1 MEKSKSFD
9 HVSKSIVET
18 LEHVTIQFLKYIH
31 ETPEVKLDNI
41 SIDFPNK
48 RITAHY
54 LAENAYQT
62 TKIKW
67 HNYTTY
73 VILELY
79 SPSQPKPNESEGVA
93 SSDSG
98 CGLI

>member
-1 MEKSKSFD
+1 MKKSRSFD
-9 HVSKSIVET
+9 HVSKSITET
-18 LEHVTIQFLKYIH
+18 LEHVTGQFLKYIH
-31 ETPEVKLDNI
+31 DTPDVKLENI

-54 LAENAYQT
+54 MAGCEYQT

-67 HNYTTY
+67 QNYNTY

-79 SPSQPKPNESEGVA
+79 SPSQPPNEVKGLA
-93 SSDSG
+93 S
-98 CGLI
+98 